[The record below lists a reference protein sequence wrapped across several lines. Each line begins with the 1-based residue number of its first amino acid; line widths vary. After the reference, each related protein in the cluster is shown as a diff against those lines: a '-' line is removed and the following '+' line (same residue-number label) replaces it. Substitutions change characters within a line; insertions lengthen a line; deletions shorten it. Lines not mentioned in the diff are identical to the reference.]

1 MGVRENL
8 NEGIEYLAFWIIGTG
23 CCVVNY
29 LMADAAT
36 CEVSRTQLWIWLK
49 YKAKLNDGRTI
60 DEKLIHLANK
70 HLPTGTKYELIDES
84 VDLSDRSFRNAWEY
98 TAGASEQTSAD
109 LSLDDQ
115 LKYNHIT
122 QEEYDAS

>member
-1 MGVRENL
+1 MKIIYDNS
-8 NEGIEYLAFWIIGTG
+8 GILAQLIPAPKFLVQLTGT
-23 CCVVNY
+23 
-29 LMADAAT
+29 D
-36 CEVSRTQLWIWLK
+36 E
-49 YKAKLNDGRTI
+49 
-60 DEKLIHLANK
+60 EKLIHIANK
-70 HLPTGTKYELIDES
+70 DLPTGTKYEIIGDD

-98 TAGASEQTSAD
+98 VAGASEKTSED